1 MLSQPIVTIA
11 DAYWASHLGCPPHSL
26 FASPL
31 SIQIHGGEL
40 AGYWGAFALFRNGAA
55 IVSVPLA
62 CVDKL
67 KGLLATAVSDCSP
80 ASFAKALASVASVVI
95 GPAYIGYATAV
106 IPPEHPV
113 RSLVPGD
120 VGAFHALQQAC
131 DATEWEHGGC
141 VADSPASG
149 VFAKDELVAVASY
162 EVWGGTIA
170 HISVITHPDFRG
182 QGLGRSAVA
191 HLAQRAILSGLLP
204 QYRTL
209 ESNVGSIRLAEA
221 LGFQHYATSMAVRLK

>member
-1 MLSQPIVTIA
+1 MLNPSVVTIA
-11 DAYWASHLGCPPHSL
+11 NAYLASHLGCSPHSL
-26 FASPL
+26 FAAPL
-31 SIQIHGGEL
+31 SIQIHGGDL
-40 AGYWGAFALFRNGAA
+40 ADYWGAFAMFRHGAA
-55 IVSVPLA
+55 IVSLPSTCA
-62 CVDKL
+62 DKL
-67 KGLLATAVSDCSP
+67 KGLLAKVVSDCSP

-95 GPAYIGYATAV
+95 GPASIGYATAV

-120 VGAFHALQQAC
+120 VVAFHALQQGC

-141 VADSPASG
+141 VAGSPASG
-149 VFAKDELVAVASY
+149 VFTKDQLVAVASY

-191 HLAQRAILSGLLP
+191 HVARRAILSGLLP

-209 ESNVGSIRLAEA
+209 ESNAGSIRIAES
-221 LGFQHYATSMAVRLK
+221 LGFQQYATSMAVRLK

>member
-1 MLSQPIVTIA
+1 MLNPTAVTIA
-11 DAYWASHLGCPPHSL
+11 NAYWASHLGCPPHTL
-26 FASPL
+26 FADPL

-40 AGYWGAFALFRNGAA
+40 ADYWGAFALFRNGAA
-55 IVSVPLA
+55 IASLPSTCA
-62 CVDKL
+62 DKL
-67 KGLLATAVSDCSP
+67 KGLLATVVSDCSP

-95 GPAYIGYATAV
+95 GPAYVGYATTV
-106 IPPEHPV
+106 NLPEHPA
-113 RSLVPGD
+113 RSLTQGD
-120 VGAFHALQQAC
+120 DLVLRDLQQAC

-141 VADSPASG
+141 AADSPASG
-149 VFAKDELVAVASY
+149 VFAEDQLVSVASY

-209 ESNVGSIRLAEA
+209 VSNVRSIRLAES

>member
-1 MLSQPIVTIA
+1 MLSQPTVTIA
-11 DAYWASHLGCPPHSL
+11 DAYWASHFGCPPHTL
-26 FASPL
+26 FAAPL
-31 SIQIHGGEL
+31 SIQVHGGEL
-40 AGYWGAFALFRNGAA
+40 ADYWGAFALFRHGAA
-55 IVSVPLA
+55 IASVPLA

-67 KGLLATAVSDCSP
+67 KELLSPVLSSCSP
-80 ASFAKALASVASVVI
+80 VGFATSLAPVASVVI
-95 GPAYIGYATAV
+95 GPASIGYATAV
-106 IPPEHPV
+106 HRPEHPA
-113 RSLVPGD
+113 RSLTPGD
-120 VGAFHALQQAC
+120 VLALRAMQQAC
-131 DATEWEHGGC
+131 DPTEWEHGGC
-141 VADSPASG
+141 AADSPASG
-149 VFAKDELVAVASY
+149 VFAKDQLVAVASY